1 MNAYKQ
7 NSFFHHTW
15 KSSDF
20 SIIVKNTMLRV
31 PRITVLLLTASLFVA
46 GCNQTTPAL
55 KETPESVKVEIK
67 TKAPEEAPRT
77 TLPSPSKEI
86 KEEQPQ
92 PVVPVPPAIGYAEAI
107 RQLEALFQPNLQ
119 PLIIDQQ
126 FPLLLHDLNA
136 DGQAEGITLGI
147 PQDDAPEEISVLSDY
162 SRLFDDGEAAIDFYL
177 LIFRSQQGY
186 FVRARTIELGKWK
199 VYESMRKM
207 RLDKRRTSPIM
218 IIVSFQ
224 TLEGWERQILVFDDA
239 SGKPLYRTTV
249 KDTLSVQTRLEDID
263 ADGLVDMLLQEKG
276 MEEGTGYE
284 TFLTWKKWDGTMFKE
299 AGTTNVVRNLNQFL
313 ANLKS
318 QLLGGLVDQFISSS
332 LDQDLTDRLTDL
344 GYSNTEI
351 LIQVLGL
358 QEIEPEQ
365 ISAIREVIIPEIL
378 EYPFTL
384 LDETGYQFSL
394 TFRIV
399 DKSGVSYLAHSSL
412 YMLRNPFGEKQFI
425 LRPKSY
431 D

>member
-1 MNAYKQ
+1 M
-7 NSFFHHTW
+7 
-15 KSSDF
+15 
-20 SIIVKNTMLRV
+20 
-31 PRITVLLLTASLFVA
+31 
-46 GCNQTTPAL
+46 
-55 KETPESVKVEIK
+55 KVE
-67 TKAPEEAPRT
+67 TKVTAPEETPRT

-86 KEEQPQ
+86 KEEHRH
-92 PVVPVPPAIGYAEAI
+92 PVEPVPPAIGYAEAI

-147 PQDDAPEEISVLSDY
+147 PLDEAPEEISVLSDY

-177 LIFRSQQGY
+177 LIFRSQQNY

-207 RLDKRRTSPIM
+207 RLDKRRTSPII

-224 TLEGWERQILVFDDA
+224 TLEGRERQILVFDDA

-284 TFLTWKKWDGTMFKE
+284 TFLTWKKWDGTTFKE
-299 AGTTNVVRNLNQFL
+299 AASTNVVRNLNQFL
-313 ANLKS
+313 ANLKT
-318 QLLGGLVDQFISSS
+318 QLLGGQVDQFISSS
-332 LDQDLTDRLTDL
+332 LDQGLVDRLADL

-351 LIQVLGL
+351 LIRVLGL

-365 ISAIREVIIPEIL
+365 ISTIREVIIPEIL

-399 DKSGVSYLAHSSL
+399 DQSGVSYLANSSL